1 MAGRPRGQP
10 SARGL
15 LAGELSPGEQIRQA
29 DWAERLGVS
38 RVPIREAL
46 KALAPDGLLNYDHN
60 RGYFVVRFG
69 PHQMIQ
75 IYRMRRLL
83 ETEPLRTIEWPDAEQ
98 FARFERLGHE
108 ASARMQAGDFEADIL
123 ADASFSRGLQAVSGG
138 RRGRAG
144 VVCAARHEARGWR
157 KPGLRATADWHLACR
172 ARADRAHA
180 GFNGRRGVRDRA
192 GPAMAGASP
201 RWSHRPYRAA
211 NHRLR
216 LSPH

>member
-1 MAGRPRGQP
+1 MIAVVAGRPRGQP

-38 RVPIREAL
+38 RVPIRDAL

-98 FARFERLGHE
+98 FARLERLGHE
-108 ASARMQAGDFEADIL
+108 ASARMRAGDFEADIL
-123 ADASFSRGLQAVSGG
+123 ADASFLPRTSSRLRRAPRPCGSGLRCS
-138 RRGRAG
+138 
-144 VVCAARHEARGWR
+144 ARGTR
-157 KPGLRATADWHLACR
+157 VAETRTSSHGGLA
-172 ARADRAHA
+172 
-180 GFNGRRGVRDRA
+180 
-192 GPAMAGASP
+192 P
-201 RWSHRPYRAA
+201 RLPSQ
-211 NHRLR
+211 
-216 LSPH
+216 S